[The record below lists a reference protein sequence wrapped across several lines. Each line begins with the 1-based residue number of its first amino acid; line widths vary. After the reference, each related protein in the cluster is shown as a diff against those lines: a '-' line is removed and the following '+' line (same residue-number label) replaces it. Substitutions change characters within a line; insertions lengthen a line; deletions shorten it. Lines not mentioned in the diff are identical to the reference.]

1 MPLSRHNYYNPFLG
15 TFLGA
20 FSNNESLSSTDNKI
34 FLNDI
39 DLYYQPV
46 PSPLVAF
53 FFSVV
58 SAIML
63 IFGVYLHLEVLM
75 GLKRE
80 DSILKQI
87 TKTFVYANMT
97 LLTTAII
104 CINVVNFIHSLSL
117 EFTDYI
123 CPVLRFLL
131 YLGVNFVS
139 FYSFVSAS
147 MRYLFIVHTDEVD
160 KYGKERVKTIFYA
173 LSILIPLMV
182 TIWKVLDGSE
192 VDAMS
197 FINKCYGQ
205 HHKVFLI
212 ETSTVNVFKK
222 SFCQV
227 PNYGNQVGYDKLVAF
242 CKQTFCMASTIT
254 MLIMGSNITEGLIY
268 YKLFAHM
275 NK

>member
-1 MPLSRHNYYNPFLG
+1 
-15 TFLGA
+15 
-20 FSNNESLSSTDNKI
+20 
-34 FLNDI
+34 
-39 DLYYQPV
+39 
-46 PSPLVAF
+46 
-53 FFSVV
+53 
-58 SAIML
+58 
-63 IFGVYLHLEVLM
+63 M

-212 ETSTVNVFKK
+212 ETSTVNVFMK